1 MCKNAYFTAY
11 GRGAPGKFKV
21 NQHAPVFAHRNTK
34 RNKARNTRE
43 TKAVERSK
51 DEE

>member
-1 MCKNAYFTAY
+1 MSEKSYFDVY
-11 GRGAPGKFKV
+11 GRGAPGKFMV

>member
-1 MCKNAYFTAY
+1 MLKNPHFDAY

-21 NQHAPVFAHRNTK
+21 NQPAPVFAHRNTK